1 MHKNNTPKNIFCT
14 LQCTETI
21 LPNIYS
27 ARCNAQK
34 QYSQIYP
41 ARCNAQKQYSQIYIL
56 HVAIHKNNTPKYIFC
71 TLQCTKTILPNIFC
85 MLQCTKTILPNIYL
99 HVAMHKNNTP
109 KYILHVA
116 ICTITK
122 TMWPVC
128 SRLLQAPSD
137 YHIPSNYAVPVALYT
152 GTVAGVLRAASSPLN
167 IISSHCIQLCSACCT
182 VHRHCGWCAEGCLQP
197 SEHHTIPLY
206 PIMQCLLHC
215 THVHKHCGWCA
226 EGCLQPSEHHTISL
240 YPIMQCLLHC
250 TQALWLVR

>member
-1 MHKNNTPKNIFCT
+1 MHPRLLQAPSEHHITPKYILHVAICT
-14 LQCTETI
+14 KTI
-21 LPNIYS
+21 LPKIYS

-34 QYSQIYP
+34 QYSQIY
-41 ARCNAQKQYSQIYIL
+41 IL
-56 HVAIHKNNTPKYIFC
+56 HA
-71 TLQCTKTILPNIFC
+71 
-85 MLQCTKTILPNIYL
+85 
-99 HVAMHKNNTP
+99 AMHKNNTP

-197 SEHHTIPLY
+197 FCTCSCSAARLPRGREHLQAT
-206 PIMQCLLHC
+206 
-215 THVHKHCGWCA
+215 CA
-226 EGCLQPSEHHTISL
+226 EAVGGGGASGS
-240 YPIMQCLLHC
+240 
-250 TQALWLVR
+250 A